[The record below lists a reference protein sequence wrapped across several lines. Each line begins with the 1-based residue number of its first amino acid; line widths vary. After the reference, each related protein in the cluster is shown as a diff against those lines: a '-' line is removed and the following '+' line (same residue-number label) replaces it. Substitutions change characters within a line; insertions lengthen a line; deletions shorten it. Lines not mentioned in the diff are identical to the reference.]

1 MTWDDQDIMESQIE
15 NLKIEQ
21 KPSPA
26 ETRINS
32 SRFQFADSNCREFR
46 LIEYLQLFP
55 PSGSRRVEGAFTFHL
70 HFPTDFTHFTNFV
83 TKIYFFAKKSFKCPS
98 DIVTLL

>member
-1 MTWDDQDIMESQIE
+1 MTWDDQGIKESQIE
-15 NLKIEQ
+15 NENLKI
-21 KPSPA
+21 A

-46 LIEYLQLFP
+46 LIEQQLF